1 MTENNLPPA
10 RRSSPGN
17 RIERAIETTIFNS
30 RWLLAPFY
38 FGLVISLLML
48 LLKFLRILFDFVIHA
63 WGASES
69 DIILGVLSLIDVTL
83 TANLVVIVVFS
94 GYENFVSRIDPSGH
108 PDWPEWMTHIDFS
121 GLKQKVLASIVAISA
136 VQVLKAF
143 MNLDVHVNTE
153 QLAWLVGIHVG
164 VVEEGHFKTVDDV
177 VTLVDI
183 NGVQRFDK
191 KGKPI
196 CHQLKPGEDARK
208 VAYNLTRDNIPNRS
222 GDFNRKIIYPNVG
235 KF

>member
-1 MTENNLPPA
+1 MAVGAVLLRTGDQPA
-10 RRSSPGN
+10 GAPAEVSAYPFRLCH
-17 RIERAIETTIFNS
+17 S
-30 RWLLAPFY
+30 RV
-38 FGLVISLLML
+38 GSQ
-48 LLKFLRILFDFVIHA
+48 
-63 WGASES
+63 S

-153 QLAWLVGIHVG
+153 QLAWLVGIHV
-164 VVEEGHFKTVDDV
+164 VFVISALLLAWSDRISEHRT
-177 VTLVDI
+177 
-183 NGVQRFDK
+183 
-191 KGKPI
+191 
-196 CHQLKPGEDARK
+196 
-208 VAYNLTRDNIPNRS
+208 
-222 GDFNRKIIYPNVG
+222 
-235 KF
+235 

>member
-1 MTENNLPPA
+1 MTVNSPPPP
-10 RRSSPGN
+10 RSSSPRN
-17 RIERAIETTIFNS
+17 RVERAIETTIFNS

-38 FGLVISLLML
+38 FGLVISLLVL
-48 LLKFLRILFDFVIHA
+48 LLKFLRILYEFVIHA

-143 MNLDVHVNTE
+143 MNLDATLNTE
-153 QLAWLVGIHVG
+153 RLAWLVGIHV
-164 VVEEGHFKTVDDV
+164 VFVISALLLAWSDRISEH
-177 VTLVDI
+177 
-183 NGVQRFDK
+183 
-191 KGKPI
+191 
-196 CHQLKPGEDARK
+196 
-208 VAYNLTRDNIPNRS
+208 RS
-222 GDFNRKIIYPNVG
+222 
-235 KF
+235 